1 MGKKK
6 KNKKQDIWDLS
17 FEEQQ
22 ENLKKLDEFI
32 AGTKNDLFINNDTGG
47 DFESQLFNMIDTRR
61 TQDIKPNKKY
71 GNHIDIFKQDE
82 DDGDSYILEPAVDEG
97 PTTEVLE
104 YQPISF
110 DVDNELH
117 MLFIHSRFERVG
129 LKLNTRAISDEVEI
143 ENEHVLGRAFIDYSL
158 YNSIPF
164 ALVDDIDNI
173 IKAFGEYS
181 IESYDKNKFKIIYD
195 ENDTL
200 YRCYIVDTD
209 STSNLQANVIKSYRE
224 YAELILELENRSI
237 TDIDWGYFYDSSY
250 NDIDTFAKII
260 ASDKNTTTGD
270 RPLTDVMADE
280 FGYITLVSDIYG
292 VVEPLLELFMD
303 SEEEDESEAL
313 LDTFSEIL
321 GEKLDDLSEEVID
334 GVADL
339 ITTGD
344 IPEVKI
350 PESIKEEVT
359 KGEEAKEEP
368 DIDVNALKAKMQT
381 PAEPQPSNYVTQN
394 ISLKDEDDESDDGED
409 VEVPEDIEITEEN
422 MDDVD
427 FDDLTT
433 IPVIRKQPKKK

>member
-1 MGKKK
+1 M
-6 KNKKQDIWDLS
+6 
-17 FEEQQ
+17 
-22 ENLKKLDEFI
+22 
-32 AGTKNDLFINNDTGG
+32 
-47 DFESQLFNMIDTRR
+47 
-61 TQDIKPNKKY
+61 
-71 GNHIDIFKQDE
+71 
-82 DDGDSYILEPAVDEG
+82 DEG

-173 IKAFGEYS
+173 IKAFGEYG

-292 VVEPLLELFMD
+292 VVEPLLELFMG

-359 KGEEAKEEP
+359 KVEEAKEEP

-409 VEVPEDIEITEEN
+409 IEITEEN